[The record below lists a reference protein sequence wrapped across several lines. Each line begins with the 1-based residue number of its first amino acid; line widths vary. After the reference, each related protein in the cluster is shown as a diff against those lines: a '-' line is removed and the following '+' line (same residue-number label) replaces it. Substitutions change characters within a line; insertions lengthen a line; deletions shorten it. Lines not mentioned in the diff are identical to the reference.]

1 MTWSRDPHVLSG
13 AYAVNAVNAE
23 EAAEVEAAMAASEE
37 LRGEVAELT
46 DTAVLLGL
54 SVKPVDPPPALRA
67 RLLEQIG
74 VTPQLSPVAP
84 PPADATPPAAE
95 PGPVPRS
102 GDDVT
107 RVARRQTVRPALL
120 LALAAVA
127 VLLFGGGL
135 LVDRF
140 VLAPGVSGATEFARL
155 TAAADV
161 RRSEA
166 PVAGGGTATVY
177 SSKRLDESAV
187 VLNGV
192 AEPRDRSLQIWRVV
206 GGTTMVDSGLYTPVG
221 SAPYRLVKGALAPH
235 EGFAVTVEPTGGSK
249 QPTTKPIVIVPTA

>member
-1 MTWSRDPHVLSG
+1 MTSSRDPHVLSG

-67 RLLEQIG
+67 RLLEEIG

-84 PPADATPPAAE
+84 RPAAE
-95 PGPVPRS
+95 PGPLPRS
-102 GDDVT
+102 GDGVT
-107 RVARRQTVRPALL
+107 RVARRRTVRPALL

-166 PVAGGGTATVY
+166 PVAGGGSATVY

-221 SAPYRLVKGALAPH
+221 SAPYRLVKGALAPG
-235 EGFAVTVEPTGGSK
+235 EGFAVTVEPPGGSK